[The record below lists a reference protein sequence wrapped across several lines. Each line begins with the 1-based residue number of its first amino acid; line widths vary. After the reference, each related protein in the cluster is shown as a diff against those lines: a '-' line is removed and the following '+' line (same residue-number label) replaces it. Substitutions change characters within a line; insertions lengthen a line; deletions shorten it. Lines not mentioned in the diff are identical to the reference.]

1 MNQIKA
7 FVDDIESE
15 QNLNIVTFHVNNHL
29 LKMMSL
35 DLDHKIQKG
44 AQVVLTCKPTS
55 VAVAKNISGE
65 LSYSNQLK
73 VTIKSIN
80 SGELLSVLELAFD
93 AFTIESIITRESQ
106 KRMNLQ
112 VDDEVLALIKSSDLS
127 IQRVL

>member
-1 MNQIKA
+1 MNQINA
-7 FVDDIESE
+7 FVDDIESVS
-15 QNLNIVTFHVNNHL
+15 NLNIVTFHVNYHV

-93 AFTIESIITRESQ
+93 EFTIESIITRESQ
-106 KRMNLQ
+106 KRMKLHVN
-112 VDDEVLALIKSSDLS
+112 DEVLALIKSSDLS

>member
-1 MNQIKA
+1 MNQINA
-7 FVDDIESE
+7 FVDDIESVS
-15 QNLNIVTFHVNNHL
+15 NLNIVTFHVNYHV

-93 AFTIESIITRESQ
+93 EFTIESIITRESQ

-112 VDDEVLALIKSSDLS
+112 VNDEVLALIKSSDLS

>member
-1 MNQIKA
+1 MNQINA

-80 SGELLSVLELAFD
+80 NGELLSVLELAFD
-93 AFTIESIITRESQ
+93 EFTIESIITRESQ
-106 KRMNLQ
+106 KRMKLHVN
-112 VDDEVLALIKSSDLS
+112 DEVLALIKSSDLS
-127 IQRVL
+127 IQRVP